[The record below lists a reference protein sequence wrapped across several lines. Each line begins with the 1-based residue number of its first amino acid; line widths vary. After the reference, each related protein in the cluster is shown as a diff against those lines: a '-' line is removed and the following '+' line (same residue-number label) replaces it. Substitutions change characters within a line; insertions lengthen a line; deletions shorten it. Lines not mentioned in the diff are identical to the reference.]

1 MRLILLAAL
10 IVDAGI
16 AAPAPKLLFQKPT
29 LSATQIAF
37 VYAGDLWIV
46 NRSGGEAQ
54 RLTSGAGIETRP
66 YFSPDGKEIAFTGE
80 YDGNVDVYTVPA
92 TGGIPHR
99 LTWHPAPD
107 ETLGWTPDG
116 QSILFRSNRNSY
128 SRFSQLFTVARSGG
142 FPSELPLPM
151 GAEGS
156 YSPDGQYLA
165 YVPLNQAFS
174 MWKRYRGGRASA
186 IWIAK
191 LSDSTVEK
199 IPRENSNDFNPV
211 WVGDRV
217 FFLSDREG
225 PFTLFSYDTRKKNVA
240 KVIENDGLDFKSASA
255 GPGAIVYEQFG
266 SIHLFD
272 WKSGK
277 AQPVEIHVT
286 ADLPEVRAHFVKVA
300 NRIRKAA
307 LSPTGARAVF
317 EARGEILTVPAE
329 EGDIRNLTNTPG
341 VNERSPAWSPD
352 GLRIAY
358 FSDESGEYALHVR
371 KQDGSGDVQ
380 KIDLGTPGS
389 FFFNPTWSPDSKKIA
404 YTDKRLNL
412 WYVDLAN
419 GKPVHVFKDTYTGPE
434 QIFQAG
440 WSPDSKWLTYTKQGR
455 SHMRSIYVY
464 SLESGESHVIT
475 DGMSDALPPAFDRS
489 GKYLYLLSST
499 NAGPMMD
506 TSMTGFD
513 KAFSSSVYIV
523 VLRKDLPS
531 PLAPES
537 DEEKDAKPAG
547 GSDQA
552 EPAKAGS
559 ETKTPPTVTIDFDR
573 ISQRILALPLP
584 PRNYTELLP
593 GKEGVLFLV
602 EGPPVA
608 PLGGPASLTAQKF
621 DLKTRK
627 SEIVAQNIG
636 FFTLSANGEKM
647 LYRPVTRIDETAG
660 GPPPIPQWTIAPA
673 APPPPAGGPAATR
686 PVAQVLKLDAMEVRV
701 DPIAEWKQMYH
712 EAFRLERDFFY
723 DPGFHGFDLKA
734 AEREY
739 EPYLEGIG
747 SRADLNYLFEECL
760 GGLTVGHLRVGG
772 GDFQDVKHV
781 PVGLLGTDYKVEN
794 GRYRFAR
801 VYDGEN
807 WNPQLR
813 APLTQPGV
821 NVVAGEYLL
830 SVNGRDVR
838 GTEEVFRFFEGT
850 ANKSVV
856 LRVGADPSGAGA
868 REVTVVPVASEQ
880 GLRNLAWV
888 EENRRKVDQL
898 SHGRLA
904 YIYLPDTSVGGY
916 TFFNRYFFPQA
927 GRQGAVVD
935 ERFNGGGTMTD
946 YILTYLQRR
955 LLNYRTTRDGEDTT
969 WPVSLIPG
977 PKALIIN
984 EYAGSGGD
992 AMPYHFR
999 SLNIGP
1005 LIGKRTWGGLVGF
1018 FGPQEELMDGGV
1030 VSTPSRGFWTPKGEW
1045 EVENNGI
1052 APDIEVELDPHLVRE
1067 GHDPQLEKTVEVLL
1081 ADLDKHPVPVHKKPA
1096 YPVYGIRKAPA
1107 P

>member
-1 MRLILLAAL
+1 MRLIPILLAAL
-10 IVDAGI
+10 ISSAGI
-16 AAPAPKLLFQKPT
+16 AAPVSKLLLQKPT
-29 LSATQIAF
+29 LSATRIAF

-46 NRSGGEAQ
+46 ARSGGEAQ

-66 YFSPDGKEIAFTGE
+66 YFSPDGNEIAFTGE

-92 TGGIPHR
+92 AGGVPRR

-116 QSILFRSNRNSY
+116 QSILFRSNRDSY
-128 SRFSQLFTVARSGG
+128 SRFSQLFTVAKAGG
-142 FPSELPLPM
+142 FPSALPLPM

-156 YSPDGQYLA
+156 YSPDGQSLA

-199 IPRENSNDFNPV
+199 IPRDNSNDFNPM
-211 WVGDRV
+211 WTGDRV
-217 FFLSDREG
+217 FFLSDRNG
-225 PFTLFSYDTRKKNVA
+225 AFSLFSYDTRKKTVA
-240 KVIENDGLDFKSASA
+240 QVIQNDGLDFKSASA

-272 WKSGK
+272 LKTGK
-277 AQPVEIHVT
+277 TQPVEVHVT
-286 ADLPEVRAHFVKVA
+286 ADLPEVRSHYVKVA
-300 NRIRKAA
+300 NRIREAA

-329 EGDIRNLTNTPG
+329 KGDIRNLTNTPG

-380 KIDLGTPGS
+380 KINLGTPGS
-389 FFFNPTWSPDSKKIA
+389 FFFNPTWSPDSKKIS

-419 GKPVHVFKDTYTGPE
+419 GKPVHVFKDTYTGPQ

-464 SLESGESHVIT
+464 SLESGESHAIT
-475 DGMSDALPPAFDRS
+475 DGMSDAMSPVFDRG

-499 NAGPMMD
+499 NAGPLMD

-531 PLAPES
+531 PLAAES
-537 DEEKDAKPAG
+537 DEEKDAKP
-547 GSDQA
+547 
-552 EPAKAGS
+552 EPAKSDS
-559 ETKTPPTVTIDFDR
+559 ETKPPPGAVSIDFDR
-573 ISQRILALPLP
+573 ISQRILSLPLP
-584 PRNYTELLP
+584 SRNYTELVP

-608 PLGGPASLTAQKF
+608 PLGGPSSLTAQKF
-621 DLKTRK
+621 ELKTRK

-636 FFTLSANGEKM
+636 FFALSGNGEKM
-647 LYRPVTRIDETAG
+647 LYRPVTRTDEAAAG
-660 GPPPIPQWTIAPA
+660 PAPIAQWTIAPA
-673 APPPPAGGPAATR
+673 VPPPAGGPAATR
-686 PVAQVLKLDAMEVRV
+686 PNTQALKLDAMEVRV

-734 AEREY
+734 AEKEY
-739 EPYLEGIG
+739 QPYLEGIG

-781 PVGLLGTDYKVEN
+781 PVGLLGADYKLEN

-830 SVNGRDVR
+830 SVNGREVR
-838 GTEEVFRFFEGT
+838 GTDEVFSFFEGT

-856 LRVGADPSGAGA
+856 LRVGPDPSGAGA

-904 YIYLPDTSVGGY
+904 YIYLPDTTVGGY

-927 GRQGAVVD
+927 GRDGAVVD

-946 YILTYLQRR
+946 YILTYLERR

-999 SLNIGP
+999 SLKIGP

-1018 FGPQEELMDGGV
+1018 FGPQEESDGRRRRLHAE
-1030 VSTPSRGFWTPKGEW
+1030 PR
-1045 EVENNGI
+1045 I
-1052 APDIEVELDPHLVRE
+1052 LDTQ
-1067 GHDPQLEKTVEVLL
+1067 G
-1081 ADLDKHPVPVHKKPA
+1081 
-1096 YPVYGIRKAPA
+1096 
-1107 P
+1107 